1 MAVRTLST
9 TAVLI
14 AIAAAIPGAASAAAP
29 GGAGLRYQRAIYS
42 DLAEVALR
50 NPEGVACDDKGA
62 LVIADTGNARLLT
75 FSWKDGAL
83 EGGTQVKLAQLPY
96 PVRVQ
101 IDSKGFV
108 FALDRRARRI
118 VKIDAKGAF
127 AGYVE
132 PQGATSPVTP
142 ASFKIGP
149 GDAMYVLDV
158 AAHKALV
165 LNSDGRVTRELPLP
179 KAGGI
184 TDIAADS
191 AGRMFL
197 VDGVSAT
204 VFAADPGANA
214 FQAISPSMKEMIS
227 FPNYLTSDN
236 RGKLYLVD
244 QNGNAVVRVGVDGT
258 FLGRELAMGWNEG
271 GVYYPQQLCING
283 EGDVFL
289 ADRNNHRIQIFVMPR

>member
-1 MAVRTLST
+1 MRTLSI
-9 TAVLI
+9 TAALI
-14 AIAAAIPGAASAAAP
+14 TIATAAAGSASAAAP
-29 GGAGLRYQRAIYS
+29 TGAGLRYQRAIYS

-50 NPEGVACDDKGA
+50 TPEGVACDDKGA
-62 LVIADTGNARLLT
+62 LVIADTGNSRLLT

-101 IDSKGFV
+101 IDSNGFV

-149 GDAMYVLDV
+149 GNAIYVLDV

-165 LNSDGRVTRELPLP
+165 LNPEGRVTRELPLP
-179 KAGGI
+179 KAAGI
-184 TDIAADS
+184 TDIAADNS
-191 AGRMFL
+191 GRMFL
-197 VDGVSAT
+197 VDGVSST
-204 VFAADPGANA
+204 VYAAEASGNE
-214 FQAISPSMKEMIS
+214 FVAISKSMKEMIS
-227 FPNYLTSDN
+227 FPNYLTTDN

-244 QNGNAVVRVGVDGT
+244 QNGNAVVRVGTDGT
-258 FLGRELAMGWNEG
+258 FMGRELAMGWDEG
-271 GVYYPQQLCING
+271 GVYYPQQLCINDS
-283 EGDVFL
+283 GDVFL